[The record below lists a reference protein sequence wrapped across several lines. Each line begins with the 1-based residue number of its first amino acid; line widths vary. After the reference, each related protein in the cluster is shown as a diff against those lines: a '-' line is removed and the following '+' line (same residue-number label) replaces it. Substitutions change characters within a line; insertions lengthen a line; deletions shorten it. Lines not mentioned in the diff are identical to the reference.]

1 MGAQLRHK
9 LRDSVPAVLARRGDW
24 QVSPLHPDMQQC
36 VLGPVRFVSVVGA
49 CGDLWDACKPGEMR
63 AVQVWQIRV
72 GSRVLI
78 PHMVSVWAEML
89 RM

>member
-24 QVSPLHPDMQQC
+24 RVSPLHPDVQQC
-36 VLGPVRFVSVVGA
+36 VGTREVCERRRGLWG
-49 CGDLWDACKPGEMR
+49 LWDACKPGEMR